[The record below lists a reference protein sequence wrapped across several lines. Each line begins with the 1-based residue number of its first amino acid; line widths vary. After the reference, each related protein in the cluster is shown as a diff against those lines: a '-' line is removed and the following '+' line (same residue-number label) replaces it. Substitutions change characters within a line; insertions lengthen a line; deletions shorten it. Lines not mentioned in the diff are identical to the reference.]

1 MALCPGDTSQVTSM
15 EGDVL
20 LSSKNYM
27 VFMVLQFPA
36 ASMPMAVSTVK
47 FGAAFHTETSE
58 TIPVR
63 KPRRHVQR
71 RRPGH
76 F

>member
-1 MALCPGDTSQVTSM
+1 MALCPDDTSQVTSM

-36 ASMPMAVSTVK
+36 ASMPMAVHTVK

-58 TIPVR
+58 TVPVT
-63 KPRRHVQR
+63 KPRRHVQL

>member
-1 MALCPGDTSQVTSM
+1 MALCPDDTSQVTSM

-27 VFMVLQFPA
+27 VFTVLQFPA
-36 ASMPMAVSTVK
+36 AGMPTAVNTVK

-58 TIPVR
+58 TVPVT

-71 RRPGH
+71 RRPDH